1 MSTMCLAVILIL
13 QKWKQSDRKVKTIF
27 GKGQVAKDCLKANL
41 GYVRRHPLRPKQ
53 NKTPKKQNKN
63 NHSSKNQ
70 RRQKGKAAWVK
81 FSHFQ

>member
-1 MSTMCLAVILIL
+1 MCLAVILIL

-53 NKTPKKQNKN
+53 NKTKPPKKQ
-63 NHSSKNQ
+63 
-70 RRQKGKAAWVK
+70 QKQ
-81 FSHFQ
+81 SQ

>member
-1 MSTMCLAVILIL
+1 MCLAEILIL

-53 NKTPKKQNKN
+53 NKTKPPKNKT
-63 NHSSKNQ
+63 KTITVVKTKDAKKG
-70 RRQKGKAAWVK
+70 RQPG
-81 FSHFQ
+81 